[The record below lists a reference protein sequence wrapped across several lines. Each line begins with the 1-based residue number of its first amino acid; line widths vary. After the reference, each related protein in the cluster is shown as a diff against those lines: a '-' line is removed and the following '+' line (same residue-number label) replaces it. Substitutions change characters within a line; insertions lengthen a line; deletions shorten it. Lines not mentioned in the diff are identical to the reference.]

1 MFLLIILRR
10 FSLWTI
16 LQRQEQKKYKRKILL
31 LPAVHMR
38 NSTMGNWK
46 KQDARM
52 LYHKAL
58 CYCPGICD
66 DTRKNIYN
74 IYDFKTGSIKTGC
87 LHESWQTSGSM
98 KVVRMAFNLYCN
110 GTPSVFDYENEEEQ
124 ADECRKYTVE
134 DLFCCI
140 YAPYFWQAVQ
150 IRYPEY
156 AVYNKNRMPCREGK
170 VNVKN
175 QADGD

>member
-1 MFLLIILRR
+1 MFLLIILGRS
-10 FSLWTI
+10 SLWTI

-31 LPAVHMR
+31 LPAVHMG

-74 IYDFKTGSIKTGC
+74 IYGFKTGC
-87 LHESWQTSGSM
+87 LHESWQTSRSM
-98 KVVRMAFNLYCN
+98 KVVRMAFDLYCN
-110 GTPSVFDYENEEEQ
+110 GTPGVFGYRYKKGQ
-124 ADECRKYTVE
+124 IYECRNIQWRICSAAYM
-134 DLFCCI
+134 
-140 YAPYFWQAVQ
+140 QVQ
-150 IRYPEY
+150 
-156 AVYNKNRMPCREGK
+156 
-170 VNVKN
+170 
-175 QADGD
+175 